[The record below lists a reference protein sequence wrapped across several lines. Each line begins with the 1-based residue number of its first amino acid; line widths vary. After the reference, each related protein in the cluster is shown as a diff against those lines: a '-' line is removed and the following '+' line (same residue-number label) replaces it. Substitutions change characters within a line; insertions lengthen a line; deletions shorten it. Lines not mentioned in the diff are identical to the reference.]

1 MARIYATS
9 CERDGKNFYTVPKSL
24 QTKVRAIIESDG
36 YIIEE
41 DGTVVPGEE

>member
-9 CERDGKNFYTVPKSL
+9 CEKDGKNFYTVPKSL
-24 QTKVRAIIESDG
+24 QSKVRTIIENDG

-41 DGTVVPGEE
+41 DGTVVPAE